1 MDSPRSV
8 VLGVLVAV
16 IAACTG
22 GMNSEEAASGT
33 PSTEGVTARSAVTF
47 ESVPPAAAERAEE
60 RAVMVENQIERRG
73 VVDQLV
79 LEALRTVPRHRFV
92 PDDLAS
98 RAYGDHALPI
108 GYGQTISQ
116 PYVVA
121 LMTESLSVEPG
132 DTVLEIGTGSG
143 YQAAVLAQ
151 MGTVVYSIEIIP
163 GLAEQAAGA
172 LDELGYSVELR
183 VGDGYF
189 GWEEAAPFDAIV
201 VTAAP
206 DHVPAPL
213 VEQLATGGI
222 MVIPVGPIGAVQ
234 TLWQFT
240 KAENG
245 ELEARSL
252 GPVMFVPFTRGDS

>member
-1 MDSPRSV
+1 MDLRHA
-8 VLGVLVAV
+8 VAV
-16 IAACTG
+16 WVVVALLVGCG
-22 GMNSEEAASGT
+22 GIDSEEPTPDPVSPGT
-33 PSTEGVTARSAVTF
+33 SIAEPPVTLG
-47 ESVPPAAAERAEE
+47 SVPAAAAERADE
-60 RAVMVENQIERRG
+60 RATMVEKQIVQRG
-73 VVDQLV
+73 VTDPLIV
-79 LEALRTVPRHRFV
+79 AAMRAVPRHRFV

-151 MGTVVYSIEIIP
+151 MGITVYSIEIISE
-163 GLAEQAAGA
+163 LAERARAVLGE
-172 LDELGYSVELR
+172 LDYSVELA

-189 GWEEAAPFDAIV
+189 GWEDASPFDAII

-206 DHVPAPL
+206 DHVPVPL
-213 VEQLATGGI
+213 VEQLAPGGTI
-222 MVIPVGPIGAVQ
+222 VIPVGPIGAVQ

-240 KAENG
+240 KMPDG
-245 ELEARSL
+245 ELAAQSL
-252 GPVMFVPFTRGDS
+252 GPVMFVPFTRAED